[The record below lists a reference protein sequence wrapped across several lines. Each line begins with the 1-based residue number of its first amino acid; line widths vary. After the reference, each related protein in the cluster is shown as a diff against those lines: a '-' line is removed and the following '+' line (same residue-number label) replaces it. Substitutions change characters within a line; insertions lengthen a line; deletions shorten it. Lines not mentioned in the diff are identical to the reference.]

1 MDNAVILIVDD
12 MADTLAMLNDA
23 LDHEGFSVLV
33 ALGGNQALSICKRIV
48 PDLILMDAIMPGM
61 SGFEC
66 CKALRADPRLSHIP
80 VVFMTGLDSNDTV
93 MKSFESG
100 AIDYIQKPVRLEE
113 LCARIRGHIQRARQL
128 AQSYT
133 MLDSCGKP
141 SLSCDDKGRVLWQT
155 ATAASLL
162 NETELSRIDIQAK
175 LAQFLPEAETGAKL
189 PLSHGICLKLEGK
202 SEEGYVLEIK
212 KELDDDQAAEILQKA
227 FGLTS
232 REAQVLYWVSLG
244 KSNKDLGI
252 ILNISP
258 RTVNKHLESIFEKLL
273 TENRT
278 AAASMAIKAL
288 QKA

>member
-100 AIDYIQKPVRLEE
+100 AIDYIQKGS
-113 LCARIRGHIQRARQL
+113 IRFSG
-128 AQSYT
+128 
-133 MLDSCGKP
+133 
-141 SLSCDDKGRVLWQT
+141 
-155 ATAASLL
+155 
-162 NETELSRIDIQAK
+162 E
-175 LAQFLPEAETGAKL
+175 F
-189 PLSHGICLKLEGK
+189 
-202 SEEGYVLEIK
+202 
-212 KELDDDQAAEILQKA
+212 
-227 FGLTS
+227 
-232 REAQVLYWVSLG
+232 
-244 KSNKDLGI
+244 
-252 ILNISP
+252 
-258 RTVNKHLESIFEKLL
+258 
-273 TENRT
+273 
-278 AAASMAIKAL
+278 
-288 QKA
+288 